1 MLYGLL
7 CYSDL
12 GTIFAFDVMLLVV
25 VFTNMD
31 GQHPMSSLA
40 FINLAALSCTCILEG
55 NARAP
60 TQAKLLRNIQTC
72 HGRYSVPPATTA
84 CSGRRLQQQ
93 LVELV
98 WQSCSQLSLDSF
110 VSKIIGRLLRVCSC
124 VGRCNPGL
132 FISHEGEGINKPD
145 YNLLSH
151 LLLPVLIF
159 LLKRRLPSDSYQQ
172 HGQGTSSAAAGD
184 LPRVP
189 STITAARAHCR
200 DTTCIKGKQIKRGFL
215 CTRECTCNLFTG
227 EKFYK
232 SNLSTMK

>member
-151 LLLPVLIF
+151 PSSSSHLPAETSPSQ
-159 LLKRRLPSDSYQQ
+159 RQLPATWAGNQQ
-172 HGQGTSSAAAGD
+172 RSGRGYPLQSLPQG
-184 LPRVP
+184 R
-189 STITAARAHCR
+189 TAVTQHV
-200 DTTCIKGKQIKRGFL
+200 
-215 CTRECTCNLFTG
+215 
-227 EKFYK
+227 
-232 SNLSTMK
+232 